1 MESIK
6 KMTRKELENQCVIGQ
21 LFKEFIREEFGD
33 DRFEELSGKC
43 KLWMIKRM
51 LMEKGFVKEEEHEED

>member
-1 MESIK
+1 MKKIK
-6 KMTRKELENQCVIGQ
+6 DMTREELELECAIGR

-33 DRFEELSGKC
+33 DRFEELSGKY

-51 LMEKGFVKEEEHEED
+51 LMEKGFVKEDEHEEN

>member
-33 DRFEELSGKC
+33 DR
-43 KLWMIKRM
+43 
-51 LMEKGFVKEEEHEED
+51 

>member
-6 KMTRKELENQCVIGQ
+6 KMTRKELENECVIGH

-33 DRFEELSGKC
+33 DRFEELSGKF
-43 KLWMIKRM
+43 KFWTIKHM
-51 LMEKGFVKEEEHEED
+51 VMEKGFVKEDEHEED